1 MIPYSKFSISP
12 LHEGREENE
21 LAEEM
26 LFAVAQAHM
35 WHVLTKSYAKHK
47 AFEDFYEEFSDIAD
61 KIIEASIG
69 NNGAVKVTN
78 NSYIF
83 TDDLEANIKI
93 QELIGVL
100 HIYHRKAEEFMQL
113 GIVAL
118 LDEALALCDS
128 LLYKIN
134 MLD

>member
-12 LHEGREENE
+12 LNEGREENE
-21 LAEEM
+21 LAEQM

-35 WHVLTKSYAKHK
+35 WHVLTKSYAQHK
-47 AFEDFYEEFSDIAD
+47 AFEDFYEEFSEIAD

-69 NNGAVKVTN
+69 NNGALSITN
-78 NSYIF
+78 KSYTFSNVVDANSK
-83 TDDLEANIKI
+83 IK
-93 QELIGVL
+93 ELIGVL
-100 HIYHRKAEEFMQL
+100 HIYHRKAEDFMQL
-113 GIVAL
+113 GVVAL